1 MMLIALPIFSQED
14 TVKLPISIA
23 KKVALDLIELDELRE
38 FTLVNNLII
47 SKYKTSNILQ
57 QSTIS
62 DQINQIQLLQSSLK
76 ITEVQLTSEKKKK
89 PGLFKQILMI
99 VGAAGVGY
107 IIGTL

>member
-1 MMLIALPIFSQED
+1 MLIALPIFSQED

-62 DQINQIQLLQSSLK
+62 DQINQIQLLQSNLK

-99 VGAAGVGY
+99 VAAAGVGY

>member
-1 MMLIALPIFSQED
+1 MLIALPIFSQED

-62 DQINQIQLLQSSLK
+62 DQINQIQLLQSNLK
-76 ITEVQLTSEKKKK
+76 ITEVQLNSEKKKK
-89 PGLFKQILMI
+89 PGLFKRILL
-99 VGAAGVGY
+99 VVAAAGVGY
-107 IIGTL
+107 IIGAL